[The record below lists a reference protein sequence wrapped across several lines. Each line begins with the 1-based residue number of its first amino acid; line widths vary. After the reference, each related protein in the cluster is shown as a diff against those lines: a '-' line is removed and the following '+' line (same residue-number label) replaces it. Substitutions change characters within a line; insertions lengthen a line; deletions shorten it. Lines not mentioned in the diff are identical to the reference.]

1 MNYAKKKKT
10 NLFLL
15 CGWGGEKKKGSTSKM
30 TFCRCCCC
38 FLSPCGA
45 QERTCNI
52 EGMCFTAG
60 DANPGS
66 PCLLCDPDTSRF
78 TWSVNQGRN

>member
-1 MNYAKKKKT
+1 M
-10 NLFLL
+10 FLL

-52 EGMCFTAG
+52 EGMCFTVG